1 MIGIFK
7 HNNPLALLLLGLP
20 ALLPVITPDTMVN
33 AAVPAGTT
41 AIFKALSAY
50 LSFLDRSNGM
60 FGKISYTALLLA
72 EALIFNKIITDHKLM
87 ERAGLIPAMSF
98 LLLNALLPFHT
109 TLIFLVLNGMVLL
122 VFKLFI
128 TMYKESNANNKML
141 LTGFIVG
148 CMASMNTG
156 FLILFCWAAIGI
168 MIMRPASIREWL
180 LATTGFILP
189 FYFIFSGMYL
199 LDKLNVSMVFP
210 AASMDFTLPSLS
222 PLAWTKTSLFLLLPW
237 IGMFS
242 YNIQIGKMMIQARK
256 AYLIMLILIMATL
269 VICLFSIK
277 DISTI
282 LTLMLVPSALLFSPL
297 FLAFKKNFIPNL
309 IFLTLIILSMLR

>member
-282 LTLMLVPSALLFSPL
+282 LTLMLVPSALLFSLL

>member
-7 HNNPLALLLLGLP
+7 HNNPLALLLLGLL
-20 ALLPVITPDTMVN
+20 ALLPVIIPDTMVN

-60 FGKISYTALLLA
+60 FGKISCTALLLA

-87 ERAGLIPAMSF
+87 ERAGFIPAMSF

-148 CMASMNTG
+148 CMASMNTV

-168 MIMRPASIREWL
+168 MIMRPASIREWM

-210 AASMDFTLPSLS
+210 SVSMDFTLPSLS
-222 PLAWTKTSLFLLLPW
+222 PLAWIKTSLFLLLPW
-237 IGMFS
+237 IGLFS

-282 LTLMLVPSALLFSPL
+282 LTLMLVPAALLFSPL

>member
-7 HNNPLALLLLGLP
+7 HNNPLALLLLGLL

-60 FGKISYTALLLA
+60 FGKISCTALLLA

>member
-7 HNNPLALLLLGLP
+7 HNNPLALLLLGLL

>member
-1 MIGIFK
+1 VIGIFK
-7 HNNPLALLLLGLP
+7 HNNPLALLLLGLL

-60 FGKISYTALLLA
+60 FGKISCTALLLA

-87 ERAGLIPAMSF
+87 ERAGFIPAMSF

-148 CMASMNTG
+148 CMASMNTV

-168 MIMRPASIREWL
+168 MIMRPASIREWM

-210 AASMDFTLPSLS
+210 SVSMDFTLPSLS
-222 PLAWTKTSLFLLLPW
+222 PLAWIKTSLFLLLPW
-237 IGMFS
+237 IGLFS

-282 LTLMLVPSALLFSPL
+282 LTLMLVPAALLFSPL

>member
-7 HNNPLALLLLGLP
+7 HNNPLALLLLGLL
-20 ALLPVITPDTMVN
+20 ALLPVIIPDTMVN

-60 FGKISYTALLLA
+60 FGKISCTALLLA

-87 ERAGLIPAMSF
+87 ERAGFIPAMSF

-128 TMYKESNANNKML
+128 TMYKESHANNKML

-210 AASMDFTLPSLS
+210 PTSMDFTLPSLS

-237 IGMFS
+237 IGLFS

-256 AYLIMLILIMATL
+256 AYLIMLILIMATPM
-269 VICLFSIK
+269 ICLFSIK

-282 LTLMLVPSALLFSPL
+282 QTLMLVPSALLFSPL

>member
-7 HNNPLALLLLGLP
+7 HNNPLALLLLGLL

-50 LSFLDRSNGM
+50 LSFLDRSNGL
-60 FGKISYTALLLA
+60 FGKISCTALLLA

-87 ERAGLIPAMSF
+87 ERAGFIPAMSF

-128 TMYKESNANNKML
+128 TMYKENNANNKML